1 MKNYKKS
8 FIKSNLLLIGLVLFI
23 MNAVIMV
30 YSYHTSVDELKTVM
44 QQKIEPYNTIR
55 NILKE
60 QPRIEDGA
68 APEKPDGSNDKAND
82 ERMPGTTD
90 DFNAKMPPHDMPE
103 NDLSD
108 KYSKSVYVFFY
119 NIHEENVSIVSKDE
133 LQNNNELLGTA
144 QKIYAQTNDFGFLK
158 AENLYY
164 YKQSTPNELKI
175 SIASG
180 NFILFSMLEL
190 FAVLMFIFFLAML
203 IFYFISKKLANRAA
217 KPLEDAIAREKQFIT
232 DASHDLKTPLTVILS
247 NADILSRNQACTVSE
262 MSKWID
268 FTKQAASNMKELI
281 EQMKYGMPNGEPPEK
296 PNGESD
302 FGAVPDREPPEKPEN
317 ENDLTQAPDKEPSE
331 RPNLFGK
338 EMQKPDGEPPAKP
351 ESDGESIQTPDG
363 EPPEKPD
370 GESNFGEAPDRE
382 PPEKPD
388 DETFK
393 ETTIEI
399 SKGDT
404 ISIATSDGTVLETV
418 TADKDAKGVVFSSD
432 ALVQNE
438 TYTLFINGEAAA
450 TAKLLERMSGEN
462 GIAGKGDKNPAEF
475 QKPFEQNLHRRA
487 AL

>member
-268 FTKQAASNMKELI
+268 GTKQAASNMKELI
-281 EQMKYGMPNGEPPEK
+281 EQMLVLSESETKTEIQKEDVNISDIAEKNALVMESVAYEKNIDYRTEIQPNIIIKGNADYVKRIVTSLIDNAIKYETEGG
-296 PNGESD
+296 
-302 FGAVPDREPPEKPEN
+302 
-317 ENDLTQAPDKEPSE
+317 
-331 RPNLFGK
+331 
-338 EMQKPDGEPPAKP
+338 
-351 ESDGESIQTPDG
+351 SICVSLHQSKKTVSFSVQNQSG
-363 EPPEKPD
+363 V
-370 GESNFGEAPDRE
+370 
-382 PPEKPD
+382 
-388 DETFK
+388 
-393 ETTIEI
+393 I
-399 SKGDT
+399 SKED
-404 ISIATSDGTVLETV
+404 ISHVFERFYRADKSRHADGSHGLGLAIVKNLTELMNGKIDVSSNEKDGTTFTV
-418 TADKDAKGVVFSSD
+418 T
-432 ALVQNE
+432 L
-438 TYTLFINGEAAA
+438 
-450 TAKLLERMSGEN
+450 
-462 GIAGKGDKNPAEF
+462 
-475 QKPFEQNLHRRA
+475 QK
-487 AL
+487 